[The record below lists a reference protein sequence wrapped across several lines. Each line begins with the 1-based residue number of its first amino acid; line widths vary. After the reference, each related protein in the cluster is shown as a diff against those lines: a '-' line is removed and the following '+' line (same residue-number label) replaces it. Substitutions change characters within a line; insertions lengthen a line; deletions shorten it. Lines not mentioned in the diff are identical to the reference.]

1 MNRKNA
7 WAAKLAWVITALT
20 ISAAVIWLFGVMIQ
34 KERQQTVGDTAIVYN
49 ADAARIDSPPPS
61 SESSPSLDTENGHSV
76 ESTKAISSTNA
87 ESSNT
92 IAGGAGVTMIGDSV
106 TVGIAP
112 YLQEKLPQ
120 MTIDGKV
127 GRQMSQAT
135 EEINKLTAMGKLGDY
150 VIVELGNNGPFSP
163 EQLRSV
169 LQSLSGVKRV
179 LLVTT
184 RVPEAWEDTVNTT
197 ITQVGQEFPNV
208 QIVDWYGASAGKDRY
223 FYNDGV
229 HLKPAGS
236 RYYTSLLVAA
246 LGKE

>member
-1 MNRKNA
+1 MSRKNG
-7 WAAKLAWVITALT
+7 WAAKLVWASTALI
-20 ISAAVIWLFGVMIQ
+20 ISAAVIWLFGVMLQ
-34 KERQQTVGDTAIVYN
+34 KEREHTMGETPIVYN
-49 ADAARIDSPPPS
+49 ADTARMESPAPS
-61 SESSPSLDTENGHSV
+61 SEASPSLDAESGRSV
-76 ESTKAISSTNA
+76 ASSEGISSTDA

-92 IAGGAGVTMIGDSV
+92 IVGGEGVTMIGDSL
-106 TVGIAP
+106 TVGIVP
-112 YLQEKLPQ
+112 YLQEKLPH

-127 GRQMSQAT
+127 GRQMSQAN
-135 EEINKLTAMGKLGDY
+135 EEINNLTAIGKLGNY

-184 RVPEAWEDTVNTT
+184 RVPEPWEDTVNTT